1 MSALQPAGVSRN
13 LGVRPNLNRRA
24 IQIKKRTDSLDMVR
38 GMALAEAAAADKD
51 KDVRSEIKEDSDEE
65 RLKLRL
71 FVGER
76 STFVTLDNF
85 DVDHVWGD
93 SAARDRIQKKIRA
106 ALAHL

>member
-1 MSALQPAGVSRN
+1 MSALELAGASTN
-13 LGVRPNLNRRA
+13 LLGPPEPQSTA
-24 IQIKKRTDSLDMVR
+24 IQMKKRTDSLDMVR

-51 KDVRSEIKEDSDEE
+51 KDVRTEIKEDSDEA

-76 STFVTLDNF
+76 STVVTMGNF

-93 SAARDRIQKKIRA
+93 SAARDRIQQKIRA